1 MSAFQ
6 FTDANQTAVF
16 RSLPNNCMESYSVIA
31 QEYLDWIKAGNT
43 TLPAAIV
50 PPQPNVAGFIQAL
63 KTVIGLTKIA
73 ATPML
78 SNYATWVFNAL
89 AIGQWTDAQ
98 TLIITANTTLII
110 SPTEYAAI
118 KSAVTQFNLP
128 MTLP

>member
-1 MSAFQ
+1 
-6 FTDANQTAVF
+6 
-16 RSLPNNCMESYSVIA
+16 MESYLVTA

-63 KTVIGLTKIA
+63 KAVIGLTKIA
-73 ATPML
+73 ATPTL

-89 AIGQWTDAQ
+89 AIGQWADAQ
-98 TLIITANTTLII
+98 TLIITANTALII